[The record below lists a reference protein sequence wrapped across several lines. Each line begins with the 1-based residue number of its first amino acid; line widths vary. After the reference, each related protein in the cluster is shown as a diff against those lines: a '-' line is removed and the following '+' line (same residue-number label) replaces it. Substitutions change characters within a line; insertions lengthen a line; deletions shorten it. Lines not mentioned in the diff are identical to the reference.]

1 MSKETSRG
9 GGRVS
14 ESYMR
19 AVKEGDYVSIICG
32 SCGQMFRE
40 ETATESEYGS
50 GALGEY
56 PHRSCKHDF
65 VKCLPPWH
73 LLHHVSIYQHTF
85 DIRPSYLGPRIRDSP
100 RFNMSMPVTE

>member
-1 MSKETSRG
+1 MGELAVSKETSRG

-40 ETATESEYGS
+40 EAATESEYGF
-50 GALGEY
+50 GALEY

-65 VKCLPPWH
+65 VKCLPPI
-73 LLHHVSIYQHTF
+73 S
-85 DIRPSYLGPRIRDSP
+85 
-100 RFNMSMPVTE
+100 